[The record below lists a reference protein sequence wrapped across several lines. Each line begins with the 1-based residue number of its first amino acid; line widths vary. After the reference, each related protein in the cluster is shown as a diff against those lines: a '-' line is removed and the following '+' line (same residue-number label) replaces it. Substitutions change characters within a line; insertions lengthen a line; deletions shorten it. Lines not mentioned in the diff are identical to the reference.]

1 MSLKEI
7 FSRKVFV
14 GGLPFDITEND
25 LQNTF
30 IRYGN
35 FLIEWDSRSS
45 DKKYRNFWIKL
56 FPNEGLILGGGNQLT
71 RKGYAFL
78 IFDKEISV
86 QHLINETF
94 REGLHYYLNI
104 STAGSH
110 KKVQIRPWQL
120 SDCSYIENPAEQ
132 LNPRYTIFLGALP
145 RHIKAD
151 MLATI
156 LKDRFGPV
164 CYAGIDTDPTL
175 NYPQGA
181 ARITFRMYNSYV
193 NAIKNRYITIP
204 NDGCTKRLEIKP
216 YIMDDQQCDNCHG
229 KFCARIPAP
238 LFCPD
243 ITCLQYYCEICWTLM
258 HQSTNENSFLR
269 TLHKPFDKR
278 MNV

>member
-1 MSLKEI
+1 MSLKEV

-25 LQNTF
+25 LQKTF
-30 IRYGN
+30 NRYGKFN
-35 FLIEWDSRSS
+35 IEWDSRSS
-45 DKKYRNFWIKL
+45 DKKYR
-56 FPNEGLILGGGNQLT
+56 GGNRLI

-86 QHLINETF
+86 QRLMNEEVF

-104 STAGSH
+104 STAESH
-110 KKVQIRPWQL
+110 KKVQIRPWRL
-120 SDCSYIENPAEQ
+120 DDCCYIENPSEQ

-145 RHIKAD
+145 RHIRAD
-151 MLATI
+151 MLANL
-156 LKDRFGPV
+156 LKERFGPV

-216 YIMDDQQCDNCHG
+216 YILDDQQCDNCHG
-229 KFCARIPAP
+229 KFCARIPAT

-243 ITCLQYYCEICWTLM
+243 IECLQYYCEICWALM
-258 HQSTNENSFLR
+258 HRSTNENPILR

-278 MNV
+278 LNV